1 MRVNFHA
8 HWSDRLVNVHPS
20 YTGWG
25 WRLKLSA
32 GPRSEHSNAKR
43 SNVARA
49 PPRHYG
55 RIHPF
60 NSGAALFVWWHLH
73 ISIRWWGIKRKAIA
87 FPPLKHMVRG
97 TARTETQF
105 AVMLKALSALPPPC
119 PAMQNG
125 GGGGLRRR
133 TTIKRWRC
141 VWHWWRTR
149 RTSARH
155 GGYQRAVHHVRLPSK
170 PLGGGGGGGSHLIRC
185 PDWYML
191 ISSVRGGKK
200 KMMICHDSRHSLRH
214 WHASVLVASQSWII
228 SFVIK
233 DDVAGG
239 LWK

>member
-125 GGGGLRRR
+125 GGFAPTHDHQALAVRLALMEDASHVGTARGLSASCTSRPTTFKTPRRR
-133 TTIKRWRC
+133 R
-141 VWHWWRTR
+141 
-149 RTSARH
+149 
-155 GGYQRAVHHVRLPSK
+155 
-170 PLGGGGGGGSHLIRC
+170 GGGESPDQVPRLIYV
-185 PDWYML
+185 D
-191 ISSVRGGKK
+191 
-200 KMMICHDSRHSLRH
+200 
-214 WHASVLVASQSWII
+214 
-228 SFVIK
+228 
-233 DDVAGG
+233 
-239 LWK
+239 